1 MSLITL
7 TPVRAPVRVNLL
19 PPQIEER
26 RRLRRVQTW
35 LAGAAVLVL
44 AIIGLLYWQASASA
58 SNAAEELRT
67 AQAEQARLNRQA
79 AQYAEVPAVLAQV
92 DAARKQLATVKSDEV
107 HWSTYLTD
115 LSLRVPS
122 NIWLT
127 QMQVSQAYSGG
138 TGAPTGAT
146 SNDPLAPTDT
156 IGTITYTGYA
166 LTQRDVATWLD
177 ALSRLSD
184 GIYPYVTQSA
194 AATIGD
200 TDVVQFTSSVLVKNS
215 ALVNLGVDASTGTAG
230 VGTSAV
236 APSGTGASGITE
248 ADGGAA

>member
-19 PPQIEER
+19 PPEVEER
-26 RRLRRVQTW
+26 RRLRRVQMW
-35 LAGAAVLVL
+35 LAVAGVLVL
-44 AIIGLLYWQASASA
+44 AIVGLLYWQASASA
-58 SNAAEELRT
+58 SAAADELSA

-79 AQYAEVPAVLAQV
+79 AQYAEVPAVLAEV
-92 DAARKQLATVKSDEV
+92 DAARAQLATVKSDEV

-115 LSLRVPS
+115 LSLRVPA

-166 LTQRDVATWLD
+166 LTHRDVATWLD
-177 ALSRLSD
+177 SLSRLAD
-184 GIYPYVTQSA
+184 GIYPYVTQSTA
-194 AATIGD
+194 AKIGE
-200 TDVVQFTSSVLVKNS
+200 TDVVQFTSSVLVKRS
-215 ALVNLGVDASTGTAG
+215 ALVNLGAGQTAAGAAGAGTAG
-230 VGTSAV
+230 
-236 APSGTGASGITE
+236 TGAGS
-248 ADGGAA
+248 